1 MTGVQTCALPI
12 FTLTAEILAAGYVIA
27 LAFYGAE
34 RLLNRSARL
43 QG

>member
-1 MTGVQTCALPI
+1 MVVVDGESNWVEGLQLVSVYA
-12 FTLTAEILAAGYVIA
+12 VIA